1 MGAIAAFLVIVT
13 ISNIALSCNA
23 LGTDE
28 KWYSTELVRTNLLS
42 MLATDSCTA
51 PWPNTTN
58 CVEWFTDTDEQ
69 VRYVL
74 TNSIPPFLVEPY
86 CPFGVGKGYCL
97 PDGATNCSQFQGITC
112 PGQQGAPPT
121 GDVWVPQVML
131 YAFDLFPDP
140 TNASRPLNLY
150 ELNPLTWAYDGVT
163 GMEDIVDHRDDYDAV
178 RRIAFLERALFAT
191 NAKNG
196 RRRMSNDPPPPP
208 PNQAFQTTGV
218 HEAGIQIKGPA
229 EAEGF
234 NVDTVDIP
242 LLCGGHVTPPI
253 GAGPLY
259 HFHKASTC
267 LMMANASSGTSHSA
281 RIGYAND
288 GFAIYGFYDIDAKTP
303 TVDECNGHFGC
314 VDDACV
320 EVTYHYHAVNYSY
333 AGAGQFT
340 PYYTGCLGPSK
351 GLCNSTVHQQF
362 DDGAN
367 WCGAGCGYDICVQ
380 PGTDHSALHTYI
392 ASFGDA
398 QWLSQF
404 TVNPF

>member
-1 MGAIAAFLVIVT
+1 MGALLVT
-13 ISNIALSCNA
+13 STMCIALTNA
-23 LGTDE
+23 LGADE
-28 KWYSTELVRTNLLS
+28 NWYSTDLVRANLQS

-58 CVEWFTDTDEQ
+58 CVEWFTDEVEQ

-97 PDGATNCSQFQGITC
+97 PDGATNCSQFQGLTC

-121 GDVWVPQVML
+121 GDVWTPQIML
-131 YAFDLFPDP
+131 YAFPLFPDP
-140 TNASRPLNLY
+140 TNASAPRNLY
-150 ELNPLTWAYDGVT
+150 ELNPMTWSYDADSRR
-163 GMEDIVDHRDDYDAV
+163 EDIIDHRDDNDAV
-178 RRIAFLERALFAT
+178 RRFAFLEERDLFG
-191 NAKNG
+191 N
-196 RRRMSNDPPPPP
+196 RRRMSSDPSPPPP
-208 PNQAFQTTGV
+208 PNNAFQTTGV
-218 HEAGIQIKGPA
+218 HTAGIQIKGPA

-234 NVDTVDIP
+234 NVDAVDIP

-267 LMMANASSGTSHSA
+267 LMMANASSGTTHSA

-288 GFAIYGFYDIDAKTP
+288 GFAIYGFYDIDAKEP

-314 VDDACV
+314 VDDACA
-320 EVTYHYHAVNYSY
+320 EVTYHYHAFNVTY
-333 AGAGQFT
+333 AGEGQFT

-351 GLCNSTVHQQF
+351 GLCNTTVHAQF

-367 WCGAGCGYDICVQ
+367 WCGAGCGYEICVQ
-380 PGTDHSALHTYI
+380 PGTDSDALHKYI